1 MILVWWDEWSLRDSS
16 CSPYSDED
24 MRNLLCRIYQ
34 QVNGIGIGE
43 KEADGRAYV

>member
-1 MILVWWDEWSLRDSS
+1 
-16 CSPYSDED
+16 

-34 QVNGIGIGE
+34 QLNGIGIGE